1 MGFYTGRTGKLEI
14 SGKPVAKIRDWSLE
28 TSVELLSTT
37 AIDSSAA
44 TFTPGMKSASG
55 SATLLYYRLEP
66 LESFAFTEFTVL
78 LGKIQKVGAITESDR
93 VRLKL
98 KVGADAADDIE
109 FNAYI
114 TSAQVGV
121 STGELVSVPIQFTV
135 DGDFISG
142 GVITGATIA
151 GAVVPPLIPGG

>member
-28 TSVELLSTT
+28 TSVELLSTS
-37 AIDSSAA
+37 AIDSTAA
-44 TFTPGMKSASG
+44 TYTPGMKSASG

-66 LESFAFTEFTVL
+66 FESFAYSEFTAL
-78 LGKIQKVGAITESDR
+78 LSKIQKVGAVTESDR

-135 DGDFISG
+135 DGDFVAG
-142 GVITGATIA
+142 GVIAA
-151 GAVVPPLIPGG
+151 GSVVVAPLIPGG